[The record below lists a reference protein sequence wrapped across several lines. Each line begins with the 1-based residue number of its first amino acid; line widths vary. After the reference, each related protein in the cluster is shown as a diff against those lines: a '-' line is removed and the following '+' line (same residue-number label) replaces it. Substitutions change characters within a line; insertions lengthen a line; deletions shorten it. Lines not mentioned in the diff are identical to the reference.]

1 MKIRTIMCNSSE
13 GFYHAHCGIRQA
25 MSTEDMQLEVVNIAS
40 GPLSL
45 ESAFDEAAATPFIL
59 KQVISAEEDGCD
71 AAVID
76 CAADPVL
83 RAARE
88 VSEIPV
94 VSAGEAGYHAAM
106 MVCDRFSVIT
116 VMPATAHLI
125 CENIR
130 KFGFESR
137 VASIRAADIPVLDL
151 ENEEKAFQAI
161 FSAAEKAMNLDG
173 AEAVVLGCTGM
184 MALRSR
190 LQAAL
195 GVPVI
200 EPLTTAVKY
209 ARVLVEAG
217 LRPSR
222 VSYPAPA
229 EASVQFIRSL

>member
-1 MKIRTIMCNSSE
+1 MCNSSE

-25 MSTEDMQLEVVNIAS
+25 MSTEDMQLEVVNIAR

-71 AAVID
+71 ATVID

-130 KFGFESR
+130 KFGFENR

-190 LQAAL
+190 LQVAL

-229 EASVQFIRSL
+229 KASVQFIRSL

>member
-13 GFYHAHCGIRQA
+13 SFYSAHCGIRRA
-25 MSTEDMQLEVVNIAS
+25 MSTDSVQLEVVNIAR

-71 AAVID
+71 ATVID

-88 VSEIPV
+88 VSAIPV

-125 CENIR
+125 EENLR
-130 KFGFESR
+130 KFGLESR
-137 VASIRAADIPVLDL
+137 AASVRAADIPVLDL
-151 ENEEKAFQAI
+151 EDEAKAFQTI
-161 FSAAEKAMNLDG
+161 LSAARMAVDLDG
-173 AEAVVLGCTGM
+173 AEAIVLGCTGM
-184 MALRSR
+184 MALRDR

-195 GVPVI
+195 GIPVI
-200 EPLTTAVKY
+200 EPLTMAVKS
-209 ARVLVEAG
+209 ARALVEAG
-217 LRPSR
+217 LYPSK

>member
-1 MKIRTIMCNSSE
+1 MCNSSE

-25 MSTEDMQLEVVNIAS
+25 MSTEDMQLELVNIARW
-40 GPLSL
+40 PLSL

-59 KQVISAEEDGCD
+59 KLVISAEEDGCD
-71 AAVID
+71 ATVID

-83 RAARE
+83 RTARE

-116 VMPATAHLI
+116 VMSAIAHLI

-137 VASIRAADIPVLDL
+137 VASIRAADIPVLAL

-190 LQAAL
+190 LQTAL

-200 EPLTTAVKY
+200 EPLTMAVKY

-222 VSYPAPA
+222 VSYPVPA